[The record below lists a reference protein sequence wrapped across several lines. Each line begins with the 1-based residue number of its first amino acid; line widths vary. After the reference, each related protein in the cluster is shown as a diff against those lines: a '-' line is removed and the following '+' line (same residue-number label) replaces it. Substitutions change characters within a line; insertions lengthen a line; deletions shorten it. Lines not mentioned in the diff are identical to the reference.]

1 MALLVRTLISERTAV
16 LWKNLAELFQHI
28 RYHTGRRPEQLSLDL
43 GEYDDYPVA
52 GYKLSSANN
61 SAGIVVAVFVAENF
75 SVPGSLVLDKLLIHR

>member
-1 MALLVRTLISERTAV
+1 
-16 LWKNLAELFQHI
+16 
-28 RYHTGRRPEQLSLDL
+28 
-43 GEYDDYPVA
+43 VA